1 MQGKETKKVTKERLK
16 QYRPM
21 RKELLLIDRKLDAL
35 YDARANVSTIPGKVK
50 ASDTEF
56 PYTEFR
62 VSVPMEDPVRA
73 AKIKQLIAIREKRRA
88 EVVEVLTEVERFIAS
103 IPDSEARQA
112 YELVYMDGKTQ
123 EEVGE
128 ILCLDRSR
136 VSRKI
141 SRYLKNA
148 HKAQK

>member
-1 MQGKETKKVTKERLK
+1 MTKERLK

-35 YDARANVSTIPGKVK
+35 YEAREDVTVFSGKVR
-50 ASDTEF
+50 ASDPEF

-62 VSVPMEDPVRA
+62 VPVQMEDPVQA
-73 AKIKQLIAIREKRRA
+73 AKIKQLISIREQRR
-88 EVVEVLTEVERFIAS
+88 EQVVEILTEVEGFIAS

-112 YELVYMDGKTQ
+112 YELIYMDGKTQ

-141 SRYLKNA
+141 SRYLQNA

>member
-1 MQGKETKKVTKERLK
+1 MTKERLK

-35 YDARANVSTIPGKVK
+35 YDARANVSTISGKVK
-50 ASDTEF
+50 ASDKEF

-62 VSVPMEDPVRA
+62 VSVAMEDPVQA

-112 YELVYMDGKTQ
+112 YELIYMDGKTQ

-128 ILCLDRSR
+128 ILCTSRSN
-136 VSRKI
+136 VSKKMN
-141 SRYLKNA
+141 SYLQLSHNS
-148 HKAQK
+148 HF

>member
-1 MQGKETKKVTKERLK
+1 MTKERLK

-35 YDARANVSTIPGKVK
+35 YEARENVTVFHGKVR
-50 ASDTEF
+50 ASDPEF

-62 VSVPMEDPVRA
+62 VPVTMEDPVQA
-73 AKIKQLIAIREKRRA
+73 AKIRQLIEIREKRR
-88 EVVEVLTEVERFIAS
+88 EQVVETLTAVERFIAS

-112 YELVYMDGKTQ
+112 YELIYMDGKTQ

-141 SRYLKNA
+141 SRYLQNA